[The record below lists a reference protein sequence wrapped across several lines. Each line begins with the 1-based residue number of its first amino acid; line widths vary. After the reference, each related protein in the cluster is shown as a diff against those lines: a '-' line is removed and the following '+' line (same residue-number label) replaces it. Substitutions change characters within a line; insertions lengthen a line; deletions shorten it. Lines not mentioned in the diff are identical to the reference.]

1 MITSDFLNGA
11 YFLSILAMLFVV
23 FYIFLKHY
31 ANKEDKKYPFGRLLR
46 DEDIL
51 VLSLDE
57 LRGFEPKYLL
67 RMEAYAVDR
76 QKNVSDE
83 LQKVKWKDLLR
94 RIDIVLD
101 EI

>member
-1 MITSDFLNGA
+1 MITSDFLNSA
-11 YFLSILAMLFVV
+11 YFLSILGMLFVV

-31 ANKEDKKYPFGRLLR
+31 ANKEDKRYPFGRSLS

-57 LRGFEPKYLL
+57 LRGFKTKHLL
-67 RMEAYAVDR
+67 RMEIYAVNR
-76 QKNVSDE
+76 LKSVSDKN
-83 LQKVKWKDLLR
+83 QKMKWNDLLR
-94 RIDIVLD
+94 RIDIVLE